1 MYDILVVNK
10 NYDAEGPDSI
20 SVRVGDLVEVLDM
33 GESAKNN
40 TAKKPK
46 LDPSLNVGKT
56 ESLLDSSVSKHKLAV
71 KPKKNHQSSLRR
83 SVSPQPPQY
92 QPKPNEK

>member
-1 MYDILVVNK
+1 MELKKAFTSVCLWLMY
-10 NYDAEGPDSI
+10 S
-20 SVRVGDLVEVLDM
+20 
-33 GESAKNN
+33 N
-40 TAKKPK
+40 TFFCRKPK